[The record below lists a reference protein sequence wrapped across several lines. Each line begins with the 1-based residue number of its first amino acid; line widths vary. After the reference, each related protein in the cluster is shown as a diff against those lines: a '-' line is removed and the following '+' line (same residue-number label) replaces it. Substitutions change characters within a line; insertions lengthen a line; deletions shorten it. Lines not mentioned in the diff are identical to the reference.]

1 MSRLPP
7 KADPVAALH
16 SKTADILCDFAK
28 VDPTLSGPSCVSD
41 TGTTIQA
48 RQPIRGIGPTDHTT
62 RVAMMDT
69 RNAGP
74 ATKDDAYDISDPTD
88 WLGTPLAS
96 LMPVEQALRCH
107 VCKDFYNSPMVTSC
121 CHTFCSL
128 CIRRALASDG
138 KCPLC
143 RTTDQESRLR
153 GNWAI
158 REAVESFAR
167 GRDAILKV
175 ARQSQTSATDATAE
189 TPKRKA
195 EGSTQGT
202 GHSSKRTRM
211 STRSSSARA
220 AENTSAMLR
229 EEAGE
234 PEVEEIEPDEYI
246 PNDGL
251 VACPICSWRM
261 KPEKVDRHL
270 DTDCPGEPRPQP
282 SQFKPKNLGFPST
295 RPAANN
301 MTKPQE
307 RLSPLNYSMLKDTAM
322 RKRLQELGVS
332 SSGSRQLLEKRHK
345 EWVMI
350 WNANC
355 DSARPKSKSELLRDL
370 DTWER
375 TQGGNAPSTS
385 HSANLGAQI
394 KDKEFDG
401 SGWASKHSDSFK
413 DLIANA
419 RKSREKAEAGGTTQE
434 SSHEARDQPPDAG
447 NVTLEQRPDVMSSG
461 QGHAEAYPIRS
472 SDTIMDQ
479 SITSSQVAAAQSP
492 RVLAD
497 DRLAGPVPEDRPL
510 PSQTDCLFLDGATT
524 MAP

>member
-1 MSRLPP
+1 MGTRSTG
-7 KADPVAALH
+7 PV
-16 SKTADILCDFAK
+16 
-28 VDPTLSGPSCVSD
+28 
-41 TGTTIQA
+41 
-48 RQPIRGIGPTDHTT
+48 
-62 RVAMMDT
+62 
-69 RNAGP
+69 
-74 ATKDDAYDISDPTD
+74 TKDDAFDVSDPTD

-96 LMPVEQALRCH
+96 LMPVEQSLRCH

-143 RTTDQESRLR
+143 RATDQESRLR

-158 REAVESFAR
+158 REAVESFSR
-167 GRDAILKV
+167 GRDAMLRL
-175 ARQSQTSATDATAE
+175 AREPQAPATDAPTQ

-195 EGSTQGT
+195 ANGTQDGD
-202 GHSSKRTRM
+202 HYSKRTRM

-220 AENTSAMLR
+220 AEATSAMMR
-229 EEAGE
+229 EEAGVS
-234 PEVEEIEPDEYI
+234 EVEEVEVEEYTPD
-246 PNDGL
+246 DGL

-282 SQFKPKNLGFPST
+282 SESKPRTLGFPNI
-295 RPAANN
+295 RPATSTS
-301 MTKPQE
+301 TKSLE
-307 RLSPLNYSMLKDTAM
+307 RLSPLNYSMMKEASLK
-322 RKRLQELGVS
+322 KRLLEMGLS
-332 SSGSRQLLEKRHK
+332 SWGSRQLLEKRHR

-355 DSARPKSKSELLRDL
+355 DSVRPKAKSELLRDL

-375 TQGGNAPSTS
+375 TQGGSAPPNS

-401 SGWASKHSDSFK
+401 LGWASKHSDSFK

-419 RKSREKAEAGGTTQE
+419 RKSRQKAAGTTRE
-434 SSHEARDQPPDAG
+434 SSHETRDQSPAINNGTP
-447 NVTLEQRPDVMSSG
+447 EQRPD
-461 QGHAEAYPIRS
+461 AEGYPIRS
-472 SDTIMDQ
+472 SDTVMDQ
-479 SITSSQVAAAQSP
+479 SITSSHIAADQSP
-492 RVLAD
+492 RGPVD
-497 DRLAGPVPEDRPL
+497 DRVAGPVPEDRQL
-510 PSQTDCLFLDGATT
+510 PSHTENVSSSGSATT
-524 MAP
+524 IAP